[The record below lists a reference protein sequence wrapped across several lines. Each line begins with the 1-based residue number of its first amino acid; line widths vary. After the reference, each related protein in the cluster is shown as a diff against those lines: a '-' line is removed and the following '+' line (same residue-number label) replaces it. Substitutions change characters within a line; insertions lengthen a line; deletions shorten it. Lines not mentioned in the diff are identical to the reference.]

1 MCCAHVTASIIY
13 GSKGIRI
20 IVRIFTVTPHQG
32 FIPPSISMGQR
43 ATKGQGSSS
52 PSLSTN
58 TQSMYRGARN
68 EPPATRAENT
78 TSHQPPPSR
87 RSGQDQVTSPPA
99 LAGRGDESGR
109 PSSRTAHPP
118 PPVLPPKQ
126 SSVSSS
132 TGSKLASLEKFFL
145 KYKDEGEDAI
155 LAEGIEKFCIDLGV
169 EPTDYIVLLIA
180 WRFRA
185 SEMCR
190 FSREEFINGCQRL
203 RAHDTRSLKQRFPD
217 LMEETRTERNFKDLY
232 QFTFSFGLDHSSGQ
246 RSLPIEMAIPL
257 WELVFSQK
265 RPPILEQWFA
275 YLQSSSADIR
285 GISRDTW
292 NMFLPFVTTITTDFK
307 NYDESEAWPSL
318 FDDFVEH
325 ELEKL

>member
-1 MCCAHVTASIIY
+1 
-13 GSKGIRI
+13 
-20 IVRIFTVTPHQG
+20 
-32 FIPPSISMGQR
+32 MGQR
-43 ATKGQGSSS
+43 ATKGSSS
-52 PSLSTN
+52 SLSTN
-58 TQSMYRGARN
+58 TLSSRARN

-87 RSGQDQVTSPPA
+87 QDHHVPARPADSTRTAAVIPVAARS
-99 LAGRGDESGR
+99 
-109 PSSRTAHPP
+109 SSRTVP

-126 SSVSSS
+126 GSVASS
-132 TGSKLASLEKFFL
+132 TASKLASLEKFFL

-155 LAEGIEKFCIDLGV
+155 LAEGMEKFCIDLGV
-169 EPTDYIVLLIA
+169 EPTDFIVLLIA

-190 FSREEFINGCQRL
+190 FSREEFVNGCQRL

-217 LMEETRTERNFKDLY
+217 LMEETRMERNFKDLY

-265 RPPILEQWFA
+265 RPPLLEQWFA
-275 YLQSSSADIR
+275 YLQQGDVR
-285 GISRDTW
+285 GVSRDTW
-292 NMFLPFVTTITTDFK
+292 NMFLPFVTTITPDFK